1 MEFKVNEY
9 QLPDKLTFNY
19 EELKQELTEK
29 VNEYKTLIYSDEQIK
44 EAKADRASLNKL
56 KTALNDERIR
66 REKEYMQPFNE
77 FKSKVAEIIKIID
90 EPIALIDAQ
99 VKGYED
105 KKKAEKL
112 ESVKKLW
119 EETEKPE
126 GLTFENVFDEKMLNA
141 SYNMAHVKQKF
152 ADDIKRFERDLETL
166 ANLPEFGFE
175 ATEVYKTTLDINKA
189 ISEAQNMARIA
200 KAKAEQEK
208 AKAEAEAK
216 KAEYEATQAA
226 KLAEQMAVEEQE
238 NVSKTEQV
246 EPQPPQKKNWV
257 RFAATTK
264 ANEFF
269 ELCKFFDDRSIEYNL
284 SFNVNINIDEAV
296 ELKKFLNDKTIEY
309 KAI

>member
-105 KKKAEKL
+105 KKKA
-112 ESVKKLW
+112 
-119 EETEKPE
+119 
-126 GLTFENVFDEKMLNA
+126 
-141 SYNMAHVKQKF
+141 
-152 ADDIKRFERDLETL
+152 
-166 ANLPEFGFE
+166 
-175 ATEVYKTTLDINKA
+175 
-189 ISEAQNMARIA
+189 
-200 KAKAEQEK
+200 
-208 AKAEAEAK
+208 
-216 KAEYEATQAA
+216 
-226 KLAEQMAVEEQE
+226 
-238 NVSKTEQV
+238 
-246 EPQPPQKKNWV
+246 
-257 RFAATTK
+257 
-264 ANEFF
+264 
-269 ELCKFFDDRSIEYNL
+269 
-284 SFNVNINIDEAV
+284 
-296 ELKKFLNDKTIEY
+296 
-309 KAI
+309 

>member
-19 EELKQELTEK
+19 EELKCELQEK
-29 VNEYKTLIYSDEQIK
+29 VSHYETLVYTDDQIK

-56 KTALNDERIR
+56 KAALNDERIR
-66 REKEYMQPFNE
+66 REKEYMIPFND
-77 FKSKVAEIIKIID
+77 FKAKVNEIIGIID
-90 EPIALIDAQ
+90 KPISVIDRQ
-99 VKGYED
+99 VKEYED

-119 EETEKPE
+119 EETEKHE
-126 GLTFENVFDEKMLNA
+126 GLTFEKVFDEKMLNA

-189 ISEAQNMARIA
+189 ISEAQRMSQIQ

-208 AKAEAEAK
+208 AKAELEAQMKAEAEAK

-257 RFAATTK
+257 RLAAFMTRDE
-264 ANEFF
+264 AY
-269 ELCKFFDDRSIEYNL
+269 ELKKFFDDRAIE
-284 SFNVNINIDEAV
+284 F
-296 ELKKFLNDKTIEY
+296 

>member
-19 EELKQELTEK
+19 DELKQELTEK
-29 VNEYKTLIYSDEQIK
+29 VEMYKTLVYSDEQIK

-56 KTALNDERIR
+56 KTVLNDERIR

-90 EPIALIDAQ
+90 EPIALIDTQ
-99 VKGYED
+99 IKGYED

-141 SYNMAHVKQKF
+141 SYNMAHVKQEF

-226 KLAEQMAVEEQE
+226 KLAEQMAVEEHE
-238 NVSKTEQV
+238 NVSKIEQV
-246 EPQPPQKKNWV
+246 EPQPLQKKNWV
-257 RFAATTK
+257 RLAAFMTRDE
-264 ANEFF
+264 AY
-269 ELCKFFDDRSIEYNL
+269 ELKKFFDDRAIE
-284 SFNVNINIDEAV
+284 F
-296 ELKKFLNDKTIEY
+296 

>member
-19 EELKQELTEK
+19 EELKCELQEK
-29 VNEYKTLIYSDEQIK
+29 VSHYETLVCTDDQIK

-56 KTALNDERIR
+56 KAALNDERIR
-66 REKEYMQPFNE
+66 REKEYMIPFND
-77 FKSKVAEIIKIID
+77 FKAKVNEIIGIID
-90 EPIALIDAQ
+90 KPISVIDRQ
-99 VKGYED
+99 VKEYED

-126 GLTFENVFDEKMLNA
+126 GLTFDKVFDEKMLNA

-208 AKAEAEAK
+208 AKAELEAQMKAEAEAK

-246 EPQPPQKKNWV
+246 EPQIPQKKNWV
-257 RFAATTK
+257 RLAAFMTRDE
-264 ANEFF
+264 AY
-269 ELCKFFDDRSIEYNL
+269 ELKKFFDDRAIE
-284 SFNVNINIDEAV
+284 F
-296 ELKKFLNDKTIEY
+296 